1 MKTRIALVSAL
12 FFAAFCGI
20 AAALEVPQLK
30 DLRKPVE
37 EVVVEVEEVPV
48 VPEPVVASARIADP
62 ATITPPEAVWY
73 MAVPDAA
80 RLRSDWGGS
89 PIGKFMAEPVLTHTM
104 RNNRFGLK
112 YLFGD
117 LPSSII
123 APERVAAMAA
133 AVDLAGKFVELAEKM
148 AMAGYIDESGR
159 FSFVFIFDVGLIR
172 EPAFNRIG
180 EWETPFMLD
189 NTGTTARRAS
199 HAGNYIDVW
208 TLPSVAGGIAPATVA
223 AGFVNNLAVVSNNV
237 ALAERCL
244 ALVGGGESVATT
256 HWGGRL
262 NASIATSGSADAVGY
277 LRMDALLDGLKETPL
292 ARESVAAWADY
303 VGHGGRQGEAF
314 YYGLQFSPDGVRE
327 TYLLPTPG
335 LSASASLLEV
345 LSRRLKPVNRWSA
358 PGVLP
363 YQPNPVFLFS
373 AQLEGRTLGG
383 LLRQERRIFGL
394 SKDLE
399 HFTVPPEARLL
410 FTNDM
415 LGILTG
421 EIALAFYPPQPGEI
435 RNSPW
440 IMVLPCTENPQRR
453 LPRSDGQV
461 DYNGGTIMSREKNN
475 WRTAP
480 CWTPISADAFKRAN
494 GNYLVISSEGNL
506 IINTIDQLVSGQPFT
521 ANKDFAAAVSGAES
535 EHGLLFY
542 YNVPEVV
549 VREYPNLSQI
559 MRQLYP
565 RSSGLNS
572 RPPLALLRRH
582 AKGIT
587 GAIAPYLADT
597 SFTRIT
603 IQAPIPTLGAL
614 AAGIVLEFPASL
626 RREGR
631 AAMEKSRENLQAL
644 WLRLQLYS
652 SRFGHFPETLNDLAG
667 EMRTAM
673 SRDDIRNLLT
683 APAALGMLTPD
694 EAMEKSY
701 TYMSGITPSDEPDIP
716 VLYESQPWSQD
727 FSGMYPAEAGRGAT
741 ESGDFQFY
749 RQYIRLDGKIVT
761 IPEKRFQSVVVK
773 RMMERE

>member
-1 MKTRIALVSAL
+1 MKTRIFMVALL
-12 FFAAFCGI
+12 FAAACG
-20 AAALEVPQLK
+20 AAAAIDVPLLK

-37 EVVVEVEEVPV
+37 EVEEVVEEVPV
-48 VPEPVVASARIADP
+48 VPGPVAPSARIADP
-62 ATITPPEAVWY
+62 AAISPPNAVWY
-73 MAVPDAA
+73 MAVPDAT
-80 RLRSDWGGS
+80 RLRADWNGS
-89 PIGKFMAEPVLTHTM
+89 PIGKFMAEPVLAHTM

-117 LPSSII
+117 LPASAIL
-123 APERVAAMAA
+123 PERVAAMS
-133 AVDLAGKFVELAEKM
+133 AVIDLAGKFAEKAEKM
-148 AMAGYIDESGR
+148 AMSGYIDAAGK

-172 EPAFNRIG
+172 EPAFNSIG

-189 NTGTTARRAS
+189 NPGTTARRAN
-199 HAGNYIDVW
+199 HADNYIDVW
-208 TLPSVAGGIAPATVA
+208 TLPSSPGVAAASAVA
-223 AGFVNNLAVVSNNV
+223 AGFVHNMAVVSNNV
-237 ALAERCL
+237 ALAENCL
-244 ALVGGGESVATT
+244 ALLAGGESVATS

-262 NASIATSGSADAVGY
+262 SASVTTSSSADAIAY

-292 ARESVAAWADY
+292 ARDAVSAWADY
-303 VGHGGRQGEAF
+303 IGHGGREGEAV
-314 YYGLQFSPDGVRE
+314 YYGLQFAEDGVRE
-327 TYLLPTPG
+327 TFLLPTPG
-335 LSASASLLEV
+335 LSASSSLLEV
-345 LSRRLKPVNRWSA
+345 LSRRLKPVRRWTA

-394 SKDLE
+394 SKDME

-415 LGILTG
+415 LNILTG
-421 EIALAFYPPQPGEI
+421 EIVLAFYPPQSGDI
-435 RNSPW
+435 KNAPW
-440 IMVLPCTENPQRR
+440 IMVLPCTENPTRR
-453 LPRSDGQV
+453 LPRAEGQV
-461 DYNGGTIMSREKNN
+461 DYNGGTIMSREKTN
-475 WRTAP
+475 WRTTT
-480 CWTPISADAFKRAN
+480 CWSPIASDAFRRAN
-494 GNYLVISSEGNL
+494 GNFLVISSEGNL
-506 IINTIDQLVSGQPFT
+506 VINTIDQLVSGQPFT
-521 ANKDFAAAVSGAES
+521 ANKDFAAAVAGAES

-542 YNVPEVV
+542 YNAPEVV
-549 VREYPNLSQI
+549 VREYPNLSQT
-559 MRQLYP
+559 MRSLYP

-582 AKGIT
+582 TKGIT
-587 GAIAPYLADT
+587 GAITPFLADT

-603 IQAPIPTLGAL
+603 IQAPIPTLAAL
-614 AAGIVLEFPASL
+614 ASGIMLKFPNSL
-626 RREGR
+626 RQEGR

-673 SRDDIRNLLT
+673 SRDEIRALLT
-683 APAALGMLTPD
+683 APAALGILPPD
-694 EAMEKSY
+694 EAAEESY

-727 FSGMYPAEAGRGAT
+727 FSGMYPTDPNRGAA
-741 ESGDFQFY
+741 ESGDFQPY

-761 IPEKRFQSVVVK
+761 MSEKRFQSKVVK
-773 RMMERE
+773 RMTERE